1 MCEPIGLLL
10 AGTSAI
16 PTAGSSCTPAR
27 RAGGRFRL
35 QVLVMHGSDV
45 SGDEWWLVR
54 ASICHG
60 DQDYGFYVWESPSY
74 QEQYSQELSPPGR
87 HNQGTMLHLVEIIP
101 CIYLI
106 E

>member
-16 PTAGSSCTPAR
+16 PTAGSSCIPAR
-27 RAGGRFRL
+27 RAGSRFRL
-35 QVLVMHGSDV
+35 QVLVMHGSDA

-60 DQDYGFYVWESPSY
+60 DQGDGIYVWESSSY
-74 QEQYSQELSPPGR
+74 KEQSSQELSPPGR
-87 HNQGTMLHLVEIIP
+87 HNQGTMLHPVEIIP

>member
-45 SGDEWWLVR
+45 SGDGWWVVR
-54 ASICHG
+54 ASICHDDQG
-60 DQDYGFYVWESPSY
+60 DGLYLWESSSY
-74 QEQYSQELSPPGR
+74 KEQSSQELTLPGSLGLPPAEAPT
-87 HNQGTMLHLVEIIP
+87 QATF
-101 CIYLI
+101 
-106 E
+106 